1 MSQLNSTKRIEND
14 IEILKLGW
22 EIDESNI
29 DELKDLI
36 NPFLSDWKKEK
47 LIINLDRLTFINS
60 MVIWWFANLISE
72 FSDKWKKFV
81 FSEPNEEIFD
91 IIDLVWL
98 TAAIET
104 YDSDEEALLS
114 FE

>member
-1 MSQLNSTKRIEND
+1 MSQLICNSKIENNID
-14 IEILKLGW
+14 IFYLEW
-22 EIDESNI
+22 EVDESNI
-29 DELKDLI
+29 DDLKLVINNFLNTNSSNLI
-36 NPFLSDWKKEK
+36 LNLS
-47 LIINLDRLTFINS
+47 RLMFINS
-60 MVIWWFANLISE
+60 MVIWWFAWVIWNFDE
-72 FSDKWKKFV
+72 KWKKFV

-104 YDSDEEALLS
+104 YDTDEESLLS

>member
-1 MSQLNSTKRIEND
+1 MSQLIHTKKIENNT
-14 IEILKLGW
+14 EIISLEW

-29 DELKDLI
+29 DDLKNII
-36 NPFLSDWKKEK
+36 NPFLEKQDSEK
-47 LIINLDRLTFINS
+47 LILNLDKLTFINS
-60 MVIWWFANLISE
+60 MVIWWFASLIWD
-72 FSDKWKKFV
+72 FADRWKKFV

>member
-1 MSQLNSTKRIEND
+1 MSQLTHNKKIENNVCIISLD
-14 IEILKLGW
+14 W
-22 EIDESNI
+22 EVDESNI
-29 DELKDLI
+29 DELKNAIL
-36 NPFLSDWKKEK
+36 PFLEWENEN
-47 LIINLDRLTFINS
+47 LIINLDKLTFINS
-60 MVIWWFANLISE
+60 MVIWWFASLIWE
-72 FSDKWKKFV
+72 FADKSKKFV

-104 YDSDEEALLS
+104 YDTNEEALLS